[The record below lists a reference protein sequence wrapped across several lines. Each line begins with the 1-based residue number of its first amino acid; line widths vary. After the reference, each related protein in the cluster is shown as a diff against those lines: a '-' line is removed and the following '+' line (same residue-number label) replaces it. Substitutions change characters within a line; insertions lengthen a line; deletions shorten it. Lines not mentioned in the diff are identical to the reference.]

1 MKKRQLLSI
10 GTNAKTVKGDKYG
23 FLTGVMYLAPSDLSG
38 FQVCPMAKMARC
50 EDPCLYRAGRG
61 VFNSTQ
67 MARIN
72 KTKEFFNEQ
81 HAFMH
86 TLVYSINALI
96 RQASKKGLTPL
107 VRLNGTSDI
116 RWENI
121 RFEYENKY
129 LTIFEVFPDI
139 QFYDYSKIVNRKDIP
154 SNYDLTVSYSGAPG
168 FQKYVQ
174 KAINAGERIA
184 VVFRHQ
190 ENIPES
196 FLGME
201 SIGGDDSDIRHIEPK
216 NVVVALYAK
225 GKAKKDTSGF
235 VIDSP
240 RRIIPIQLAA

>member
-1 MKKRQLLSI
+1 
-10 GTNAKTVKGDKYG
+10 
-23 FLTGVMYLAPSDLSG
+23 
-38 FQVCPMAKMARC
+38 
-50 EDPCLYRAGRG
+50 
-61 VFNSTQ
+61 
-67 MARIN
+67 
-72 KTKEFFNEQ
+72 
-81 HAFMH
+81 
-86 TLVYSINALI
+86 
-96 RQASKKGLTPL
+96 

-129 LTIFEVFPDI
+129 LTIFEVFPDV
-139 QFYDYSKIVNRKDIP
+139 QFYDYTKIVNRKDLP
-154 SNYDLTVSYSGAPG
+154 ANYDLTVSYSGSPE
-168 FQKYVQ
+168 FQKYIQ
-174 KAINAGERIA
+174 KSILAGERIA

-216 NVVVALYAK
+216 KVVVALYAK

>member
-23 FLTGVMYLAPSDLSG
+23 FLTGVLYLAPSDISG
-38 FQVCPMAKMARC
+38 FQVCPMAKLAEC
-50 EDPCLYRAGRG
+50 IKACLYTAGRG
-61 VFNSTQ
+61 AFTKTQ
-67 MARIN
+67 QARIN
-72 KTKEFFNEQ
+72 KTREFFNEQ

-86 TLVYSINALI
+86 TLVFSINALI

-121 RFEYENKY
+121 RFEHNDKFV
-129 LTIFEVFPDI
+129 TIFEVFPEI
-139 QFYDYSKIVNRKDIP
+139 QFYDYTKIVNRKDIP
-154 SNYDLTVSYSGAPG
+154 VNYDLTVSYSGAQG
-168 FQKYVQ
+168 FQKHVQ

-184 VVFRHQ
+184 AVFRHQ

-196 FLGME
+196 FLGLDC
-201 SIGGDDSDIRHIEPK
+201 IGGDDSDIRHIEPK
-216 NVVVALYAK
+216 NVIVALYAK
-225 GKAKKDTSGF
+225 GQAKKDTSGF
-235 VIDSP
+235 VIDTP